1 MHVPHGGSEDTWR
14 RQSSI
19 DDVYRRRLSTI
30 SQPHAG
36 DRFWSKCAMVCCT
49 GCMSC
54 WAIVY
59 LPAGIVLMCQTSVMD
74 PKNDFAHF
82 PLGCKITDEMHFDM
96 DSGGQC
102 IDRYTYSFVVKPPQ
116 SEQWDEV
123 YSSQTLKYVR
133 CDCSCDVGNSAKEWF
148 KYDENQAVDC
158 WVPAKRP
165 ISGLSLI
172 HI

>member
-1 MHVPHGGSEDTWR
+1 MHIPHGGSEDTWR

-19 DDVYRRRLSTI
+19 DEVYRRRLSTI
-30 SQPHAG
+30 SRPHAG

-82 PLGCKITDEMHFDM
+82 PLGCKITDETHFDM
-96 DSGGQC
+96 DSRGQC
-102 IDRYTYSFVVKPPQ
+102 IDRYTYSFVVKPPHAEAVVVKID
-116 SEQWDEV
+116 SRAP
-123 YSSQTLKYVR
+123 SSPFTTQNGGCFVWRMTKY
-133 CDCSCDVGNSAKEWF
+133 CF
-148 KYDENQAVDC
+148 
-158 WVPAKRP
+158 
-165 ISGLSLI
+165 SLTSV
-172 HI
+172 